1 MGEFFLCEKRDLEE
15 GAKELEVEG
24 RRIIVLKKGEKIYA
38 FGAECTHAGAP
49 LLKGAVCGNTVVCPW
64 HHAIFDLDTGLP
76 LEPPALEPVP
86 ALRVFEREGKVY
98 GEWVRVEATAEPRG
112 HGELYLV
119 VGLGAAGLAAV
130 KTLREKGFR
139 GRIVAVSADKDL
151 PYSRPLLT
159 KGFLSGRVHRDDL
172 YIYNREFYERLG
184 VELILG
190 RIVTE
195 LDAGSNTAVLD
206 DGREIQFDRALV
218 ATGGRPR
225 KLRVPGVEL
234 EGVFTL
240 RSLEDAVK
248 LREWLTGKRKV
259 VVVGASFIGVEV
271 ASELS
276 SAGFEVTLI
285 GIESAPLELSLGREV
300 ASRIARIVEGHGVRL
315 LMGEKVA
322 AFDGR
327 GRVERVVLSSGSEL
341 AADAVVLGVGIEP
354 LSGFVVGVKKTE
366 EGKIVVDERMHA
378 GGDVYAAGDV
388 VAFPYRGELVSVEH
402 WRVAQQQGIV
412 AAYNMLGLDKVYDGV
427 PFFWTSLF
435 GTSLRYVGY
444 ARRWSDVVVEGEGT
458 RFMAFYLKGDEVL
471 SVAGTGF
478 DRELAAAEVAM
489 LRSGALTVEE
499 LKRRIS
505 ECLK

>member
-1 MGEFFLCEKRDLEE
+1 VSEFFLCEKRELEE

-24 RRIIVLKKGEKIYA
+24 RKIVVLKRGEKIYA

-49 LLKGAVCGNTVVCPW
+49 LLKGAVCGNAVVCPW

-76 LEPPALEPVP
+76 MEPPALEPIP
-86 ALRVFEREGKVY
+86 TLRIVEKGGKVY

-112 HGELYLV
+112 YGELYLV

-139 GRIVAVSADKDL
+139 GRIVAVSADRDL

-172 YIYNREFYERLG
+172 YIYDREFYERLG

-190 RIVTE
+190 RSVTR
-195 LDAGSNTAVLD
+195 LDADSKTAVLD
-206 DGREIQFDRALV
+206 DGREIRFDKALV

-225 KLRVPGVEL
+225 KLKVPGVEL

-276 SAGFEVTLI
+276 TAGFEVTLV
-285 GIESAPLELSLGREV
+285 GIESVPLELSLGREV
-300 ASRIARIVEGHGVRL
+300 GRRIARLIEGRGVRL

-327 GRVERVVLSSGSEL
+327 GKVERVILSSGSEL
-341 AADAVVLGVGIEP
+341 TTDAVVLGVGIEP
-354 LSGFVVGVKKTE
+354 QSDFVNEVKKTE
-366 EGKIVVDERMHA
+366 EGKIIVDDRMHA

-388 VAFPYRGELVSVEH
+388 AAFPYRGELVSVEH
-402 WRVAQQQGIV
+402 WRVAQQHGII
-412 AAYNMLGLDKVYDGV
+412 AAYNMLGFDKIYNGV

-444 ARRWSDVVVEGEGT
+444 ARRWSNVVVEGEGT
-458 RFMAFYLKGDEVL
+458 RFMAFYLKDDEVL
-471 SVAGTGF
+471 SVAGTGV
-478 DRELAAAEVAM
+478 DRELAAVEVAM
-489 LRSGALTVEE
+489 REGGALSIEA
-499 LKRRIS
+499 LKRWIS
-505 ECLK
+505 DCLK